1 MIFIFIAF
9 PKLACMKGHFGQKDK
24 GPHRRPSVEVL
35 LWGVVRRKYR
45 WEGSFKWGM
54 FIEEENCEEDEAQS
68 VDISIFK
75 GCIKKGMIM
84 KKRMIRNK

>member
-1 MIFIFIAF
+1 
-9 PKLACMKGHFGQKDK
+9 
-24 GPHRRPSVEVL
+24 
-35 LWGVVRRKYR
+35 
-45 WEGSFKWGM
+45 M